1 MELIKSRLAIVL
13 AVLFSCFF
21 TVGMTSCDKE
31 DEEKEVED
39 SISVSETMEDG
50 TKVTLKMI
58 FKDGISEVMNVKT
71 EYSSKELADEAE
83 KSVEE
88 IGEGFKYIN
97 HTRTGNTLEAN
108 YEAKG
113 MTKEEATMA
122 LELMKKFISGD
133 FSDIEDLLG
142 GGITF
147 E

>member
-1 MELIKSRLAIVL
+1 MVLELTRL
-13 AVLFSCFF
+13 SQ
-21 TVGMTSCDKE
+21 S
-31 DEEKEVED
+31 
-39 SISVSETMEDG
+39 S

-97 HTRTGNTLEAN
+97 HTRTGNTLDVN

-142 GGITF
+142 GDITF